1 MNNMADGAHIKPDCD
16 RGVCESLALNTHNPQ
31 HITGLTEVAWVT
43 TSTQG
48 GLPFMEDQP

>member
-31 HITGLTEVAWVT
+31 HITGFT
-43 TSTQG
+43 
-48 GLPFMEDQP
+48 